1 MSVDR
6 GAVEQFLYLEARLL
20 DARAYEEWLE
30 LFDEKSLYWIPS
42 NCDDID
48 PARHV
53 SIVYADRGQLEL
65 AAKDGRTDLAAR
77 SEKVRASLAA
87 RNVRLVVIAV
97 GADAA
102 LDFLALLSG
111 SAGEVRRA
119 EELGDLRALFER
131 EVLGERVVAAPRIE
145 ARWSS
150 RAQGSLA
157 AAIA

>member
-42 NCDDID
+42 NRDDID

-65 AAKDGRTDLAAR
+65 RI
-77 SEKVRASLAA
+77 EQ
-87 RNVRLVVIAV
+87 
-97 GADAA
+97 
-102 LDFLALLSG
+102 LLSG
-111 SAGEVRRA
+111 SAWVQDPPSRLCRAVSNIEILEAGEGVLAVESVILLVELRRQRQRLLTGRVRHR
-119 EELGDLRALFER
+119 LRQHEGSF
-131 EVLGERVVAAPRIE
+131 RIE
-145 ARWSS
+145 EKRVHLIDSDEVIDN
-150 RAQGSLA
+150 LTFLV
-157 AAIA
+157 